1 MAAGTNYTVTA
12 KSAGCTS
19 TASASFSIAA
29 MLPTPAVPVVSVIAG
44 TATISNYNSAYTYV
58 FSPAGPSVGA
68 GGLISGMIAG
78 TSYTVTAKM
87 EAVRRQQAHL

>member
-1 MAAGTNYTVTA
+1 
-12 KSAGCTS
+12 
-19 TASASFSIAA
+19 